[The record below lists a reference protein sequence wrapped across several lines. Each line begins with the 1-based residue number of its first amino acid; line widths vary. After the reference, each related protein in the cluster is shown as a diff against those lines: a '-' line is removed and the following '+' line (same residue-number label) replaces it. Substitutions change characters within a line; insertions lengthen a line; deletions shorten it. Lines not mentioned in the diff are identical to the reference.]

1 MNKKDKRGA
10 PVTFWTPERVKILKA
25 NFPTKDNEAVAA
37 LLGTTVSALRNAANV
52 YKVKKKNRYWD
63 KPEEDFLLKNWTV
76 MSAVEIAE
84 KLDKTRW
91 AVINKYRELMNLRP
105 K

>member
-1 MNKKDKRGA
+1 MSKNKAGA
-10 PVTFWTPERVKILKA
+10 PVTFWTPERVKVLKA
-25 NFPTKDNEAVAA
+25 NFPTKDNEEVAA
-37 LLGTTVSALRNAANV
+37 LLDTTVSAVRNAAV
-52 YKVKKKNRYWD
+52 VFKVKKKNRYWD
-63 KPEEDFLLKNWTV
+63 KPEEDFLLKSWAV

-84 KLDKTRW
+84 KLGKTRW